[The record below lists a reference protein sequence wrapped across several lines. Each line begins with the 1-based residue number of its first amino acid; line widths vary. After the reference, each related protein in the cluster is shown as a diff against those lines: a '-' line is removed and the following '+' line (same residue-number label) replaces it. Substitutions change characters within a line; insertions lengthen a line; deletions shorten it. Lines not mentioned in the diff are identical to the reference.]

1 MSGNNDVIKKSESAL
16 IAKKI
21 FVEKMSFQRTEI
33 SNGNLRLSQSS
44 ISKSIQKMED
54 NQYKCSLGLRISDE
68 NDTATLELIIS
79 GLFELRKSLT
89 EEQEQII
96 ITKNTMAILFPYLR
110 AQATLMTS
118 QPDMEPVVLPVININ
133 ALLQN
138 LDN

>member
-96 ITKNTMAILFPYLR
+96 KTIHRTQEK
-110 AQATLMTS
+110 
-118 QPDMEPVVLPVININ
+118 
-133 ALLQN
+133 
-138 LDN
+138 